1 MNLVTGSTGLVGVR
15 LMHDLLRKG
24 EKVRALRRYNSDLDL
39 VRDVCSFLGN
49 DLAIDQIDW
58 VEGDI
63 LDVTSLEE
71 AMEGIERVY
80 HCAAVVSFHKAD
92 REQILKVNI
101 DGTANVCNVAL
112 GHGVKKLC
120 HISSTAA
127 IGRRESGEWVLESN
141 EWEESKLNS
150 VYASSKY
157 SAEQEVWRSQQEG
170 LNVVVVN
177 PSVIIGPGD
186 ITRSSVRLFG
196 AVNKGMKYHPTGVNG
211 FVALEDVSG
220 ACIRLMDSDISGE
233 RFIINGENMA
243 YQDLFTRMALKLGV
257 TPPSVAA
264 SEQSMKIYLFVST
277 VIAKLT
283 GKRSV
288 VTRESI
294 QNANNKV
301 YYDTSKI
308 EEAIGMTWTP
318 LDDAIAQGAKWFLTR
333 VN

>member
-1 MNLVTGSTGLVGVR
+1 MNLVTGSTGLVGIR
-15 LMHDLLRKG
+15 LMLDLLRKG
-24 EKVRALRRYNSDLDL
+24 EKVRALRREKSNVDL
-39 VRDVCSFLGN
+39 VRDIFSFHGEGGLY
-49 DLAIDQIDW
+49 DQIEW
-58 VEGDI
+58 LEGDI
-63 LDVTSLEE
+63 LDIESLES
-71 AMEGIERVY
+71 AMLGVERVF

-92 REQILKVNI
+92 RDDLLKVNI
-101 DGTANVCNVAL
+101 EGTANVCNVAL

-127 IGRRESGEWVLESN
+127 IGRKASGERVVESN
-141 EWEESKLNS
+141 VWEESELNS
-150 VYASSKY
+150 VYAASKH
-157 SAEQEVWRSQQEG
+157 SAEQEVWRSLEEG
-170 LNVVVVN
+170 LQVVVVN

-186 ITRSSVRLFG
+186 VNRSSVRLFG

-211 FVALEDVSG
+211 FVGVGDVSM

-233 RFIINGENMA
+233 RYIINGENMA

-257 TPPSVAA
+257 APPSVAA
-264 SEQSMKIYLFVST
+264 SMTSMKIYLFVST
-277 VIAKLT
+277 VLAKLT

-308 EEAIGMTWTP
+308 EEAIGMKWKS
-318 LDDAIAQGAKWFLTR
+318 LDSAIEEGANWYLSKT
-333 VN
+333 